1 MEAMAKTVRA
11 AEASGRIGRVFITYD
26 SETGS
31 AYISLLPSESG
42 FVPRSPVTLEECEGL
57 GEAADEIVLDLDEE
71 GRLVGIEV
79 LSPEVLLRSETLA
92 RLRDG

>member
-1 MEAMAKTVRA
+1 M
-11 AEASGRIGRVFITYD
+11 FITYD
-26 SETGS
+26 TETGA
-31 AYISLLPSESG
+31 AYISLLPAESG
-42 FVPRSPVTLEECEGL
+42 FVPRRAVSLEECEGL
-57 GEAADEIVLDLDEE
+57 GEAADEIVLDIDEE